1 MFENTI
7 KVLNKFG
14 ELLVKEYKQSLVDN
28 NVNTSKKTLYNSV
41 TYLVENNNNTF
52 EVKIE
57 LEDYWKDVENGRKS
71 GEYVDFDVIKN
82 WIKIKPIIPRPF
94 RNGYLP
100 TINHLTQLIQDKIYL
115 KGIEPRPLFKQS
127 LDKVFDEMS
136 VELEN
141 AVIEDCSHIINI
153 ELLKIP

>member
-28 NVNTSKKTLYNSV
+28 NVNTTKKTLYNSV

-57 LEDYWKDVENGRKS
+57 LEDYWKYVEYGRKA
-71 GEYVDFDVIKN
+71 GKFPPFNAIKE
-82 WIKIKPIIPRPF
+82 WIQIKPIIPRPY
-94 RNGYLP
+94 NGKLP
-100 TINHLTQLIQDKIYL
+100 TLNQLTLIKL
-115 KGIEPRPLFKQS
+115 
-127 LDKVFDEMS
+127 
-136 VELEN
+136 
-141 AVIEDCSHIINI
+141 
-153 ELLKIP
+153 

>member
-57 LEDYWKDVENGRKS
+57 LEDYWKYVEYGRKA
-71 GEYVDFDVIKN
+71 GKFPPFNTIKE
-82 WIKIKPIIPRPF
+82 WIQIKPIIPRPY
-94 RNGYLP
+94 NGKLP
-100 TINHLTQLIQDKIYL
+100 TLNQLTYLIQRKIGL
-115 KGIEPRPLFKQS
+115 DGIKPKNLLS
-127 LDKVFDEMS
+127 NSIDDIFDEMS
-136 VELEN
+136 IELEN

>member
-57 LEDYWKDVENGRKS
+57 LEDYWKYVEYGRKA
-71 GEYVDFDVIKN
+71 GKFPPFNAIKE
-82 WIKIKPIIPRPF
+82 WVQIKPIIPRPY
-94 RNGYLP
+94 NGKLP
-100 TINHLTQLIQDKIYL
+100 TLNQLTYLIQRKIGL
-115 KGIEPRPLFKQS
+115 DGIKPKNLLS
-127 LDKVFDEMS
+127 NSIDDIFDEMS
-136 VELEN
+136 IELEN

>member
-57 LEDYWKDVENGRKS
+57 LEDYWKYVEYGRKA
-71 GEYVDFDVIKN
+71 GKFPPFNAIKE
-82 WIKIKPIIPRPF
+82 WIQIKPIIPRPY
-94 RNGYLP
+94 NGKLP
-100 TINHLTQLIQDKIYL
+100 TLNQLTYLIQRKIGL
-115 KGIEPRPLFKQS
+115 DGIKPKNLLS
-127 LDKVFDEMS
+127 NSIDDIFDEMS
-136 VELEN
+136 IELEN